1 MTEEERDGK
10 GKPQVFPTNKYKN
23 TTIYKIFSEKSPENF
38 YIGHT
43 SLKLSHRFAIHR
55 YECKVNKSK
64 KLFKYIQENGGFDEF
79 KIIALEK
86 CECENVREARMKER
100 DYILMLKPTLNQN
113 IPLRSL
119 VEWRKESSKY
129 NDYMRTYMREYNQ
142 KKKPKFSINYT
153 EALIDW
159 D

>member
-1 MTEEERDGK
+1 M
-10 GKPQVFPTNKYKN
+10 NKYKN

-43 SLKLSHRFAIHR
+43 SLKLSHRFSIHK
-55 YECKVNKSK
+55 YECKVNRRK

-79 KIIALEK
+79 QIIALEK

-142 KKKPKFSINYT
+142 KKKPQFSIKYT